1 MTIRKKRGGG
11 GQNLDVDTHGATEI
25 IFSRL
30 RHIARSLEQGKH
42 GMTDM
47 NLAANRR
54 VAFIYQAVENQFNC
68 YPILF

>member
-1 MTIRKKRGGG
+1 M
-11 GQNLDVDTHGATEI
+11 
-25 IFSRL
+25 FPRL
-30 RHIARSLEQGKH
+30 RHIARSLEQGKQ

-47 NLAANRR
+47 DLAANRR